1 MVGQMVAMMAARK
14 AVSMVVEKA
23 EMMVEQ
29 MDLTMVG

>member
-1 MVGQMVAMMAARK
+1 MVGQMVEMMAARK
-14 AVSMVVEKA
+14 AVSMVVKKA

>member
-1 MVGQMVAMMAARK
+1 MVGQMVEMMAARK

-29 MDLTMVG
+29 MDPTMVG